1 MTPYD
6 EVRYPGHPYPQTH
19 PSRLAAI
26 ARLFGLTPAPPE
38 RCRVLEI
45 ACGDAA
51 NLIPLAWGSPRSE
64 FVGFDLAQT
73 PIEAGRQVAA
83 QLRLTNLSLS
93 AMDLRDFPPDTSRF
107 DYIIAHG
114 LYSWIPGPLHGELL
128 ALVAR
133 HLAPHG
139 VAFIS
144 YNTYPGCYIRRMV
157 WEMLRFHVEH
167 LSGPDQRAAEA
178 QALLRLLADG
188 QSHLNDYG
196 TLLRAEASRVLER
209 DPGYLLHDDLADI
222 NEPVY
227 FHQFLDRAESHG
239 LQYLGEAELGAMS
252 TAGIKPA
259 VRAVLEPLEPL
270 LREQYLDFVR
280 GRQFRQT
287 LLCGSGLTVDRVP
300 RPERLDGLLIGASVK
315 AQIVARD
322 SQDEQSLKALMDVL
336 QEHHPLRLG
345 MPEALALT
353 ERRIGGLPAGTRP
366 DYLRDLALLAVRAGA
381 VEVYANAPALT
392 LDPGERPVA
401 SELAR
406 LQNEEGMTVT
416 NLCHEPVKLD
426 TDLARSLLAL
436 LDGTRDRAQLI
447 NELGERLGDAPDRA
461 QSLEQNLRN
470 LGRLAL
476 LVSSA
481 GTYPPSSSPSS

>member
-51 NLIPLAWGSPRSE
+51 NLIPLAWASPGSE

-73 PIEAGRQVAA
+73 PIEAGRQLAA
-83 QLRLTNLSLS
+83 RLRLTNLSLQ
-93 AMDLRDFPPDTSRF
+93 AMDLRDFPADSGRF

-114 LYSWIPGPLHGELL
+114 LYSWIPDPLRGELL

-167 LSGPDQRAAEA
+167 LTDPAQRAAEA
-178 QALLRLLADG
+178 QALVRLLADG
-188 QSHLNDYG
+188 QSHPNDYG

-209 DPGYLLHDDLADI
+209 DPDYLLHDDLADI
-222 NEPVY
+222 NEPAY
-227 FHQFLDRAESHG
+227 FHEFLERAESHG

-252 TAGIKPA
+252 TAGIKPH
-259 VRAVLEPLEPL
+259 VRAVLEPLDPL

-287 LLCGSGLTVDRVP
+287 LLCASGLTVDRMP
-300 RPERLDGLLIGASVK
+300 RAERLDGLLLGASVK
-315 AQIVARD
+315 AQILAQD
-322 SQDEQSLKALMDVL
+322 SQDEQSLKALMEVL
-336 QEHHPLRLG
+336 QEQHPLRLG
-345 MPEALALT
+345 VTEALALT
-353 ERRIGGLPAGTRP
+353 EGRLGGLPTGTRP
-366 DYLRDLALLAVRAGA
+366 GYLRDLALLAVRAGA
-381 VEVYANAPALT
+381 AEVYANAPALT
-392 LDPGERPVA
+392 RDPGERPVA

-406 LQNEEGMTVT
+406 LQNEHGATVT

-426 TDLARSLLAL
+426 TDIARSLLAL
-436 LDGTRDRAQLI
+436 LDGTRDRTQLM
-447 NELGERLGDAPDRA
+447 NALGERLDDGPDRA
-461 QSLEQNLRN
+461 QSLELHLRN
-470 LGRLAL
+470 LARLAL
-476 LVSSA
+476 LVSPVQA
-481 GTYPPSSSPSS
+481 HCSSSSSS